1 MSEDLGGDNFTNIA
15 SAAWGDNRLDIVGL
29 ASNGSYLHKAW
40 TGDGWYPSSDGP
52 WECLDD
58 DDDVAKT
65 FFSKPAVVS
74 WGAGRLDI
82 VGLSA
87 DDGALL
93 HKYYQ
98 KQDWSKWES
107 LGGGPFIQNPVA
119 TSWGTNRLDFW
130 AIDSEGELN
139 HKYWDGT
146 QWKGWKQLGGSFSD
160 TPQVVHWNESKI
172 DIVGK
177 GLDDSVFYLKSFD
190 GSKWNPSGKDW
201 YRLAGPFASE
211 PGLLA
216 KHETNFLYIF
226 GVDEEDALQMQI
238 WTGYDWQ
245 PGYNQTWSLGSFA
258 NVDRMGSKQ
267 TALEL

>member
-1 MSEDLGGDNFTNIA
+1 MCACAKPVDFAGGDWNPSWNTSEDLGGEDITVTA

-29 ASNGSYLHKAW
+29 TTNGSYVHKAW
-40 TGDGWYPSSDGP
+40 TGDGWYPPSDDSS
-52 WECLDD
+52 WESLDD
-58 DDDVAKT
+58 NDNFT
-65 FFSKPAVVS
+65 FFSNPAVVS
-74 WGAGRLDI
+74 WGEGRLDVI
-82 VGLSA
+82 GLSA

-98 KQDWSKWES
+98 SGWSKWEN

-119 TSWGTNRLDFW
+119 TSWGEKRLDFW

-146 QWKGWKQLGGSFSD
+146 KWKGWEQLGGSFSD
-160 TPQVVHWNESKI
+160 TPKVVHWNDSKI

-177 GLDDSVFYLKSFD
+177 GLDDEIFYLKSFD

-201 YRLAGPFASE
+201 HKIAGPFASE

-216 KHETNFLYIF
+216 KHETSNSSPPR
-226 GVDEEDALQMQI
+226 
-238 WTGYDWQ
+238 GY
-245 PGYNQTWSLGSFA
+245 PRFIPC
-258 NVDRMGSKQ
+258 
-267 TALEL
+267 